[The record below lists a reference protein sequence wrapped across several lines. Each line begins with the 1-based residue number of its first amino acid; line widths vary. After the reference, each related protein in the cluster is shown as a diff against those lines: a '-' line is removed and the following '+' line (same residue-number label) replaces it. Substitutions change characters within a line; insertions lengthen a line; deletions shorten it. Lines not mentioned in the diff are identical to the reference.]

1 MIVSVFVRRLKEG
14 ATFEQFEAEWTADR
28 GYGIPTRVFNA
39 RSLQD
44 ERDVLSIGF
53 VAATA
58 AEVTQWLAENP
69 SQDGERHDR
78 IDTVIEST
86 TLHGF
91 YNLGSEHDFTTQ
103 PVKIG
108 SDADTSLLAPLQAA
122 RAALDARS
130 QPHASE

>member
-14 ATFEQFEAEWTADR
+14 ATFGQFEAEWLADR

-39 RSLQD
+39 QSLED

-58 AEVTQWLAENP
+58 AEVTQWLAQNP
-69 SQDGERHDR
+69 SQDAERHDR
-78 IDTVIEST
+78 VDTVIEST

-91 YNLGSEHDFTTQ
+91 YDLGSEHDFTTQ
-103 PVKIG
+103 PVTIG
-108 SDADTSLLAPLQAA
+108 PDTDTSLLAPLQAA
-122 RAALDARS
+122 RVALDARS
-130 QPHASE
+130 QPHVSE